1 MDRLKIRPDFLR
13 VARGH
18 KQVRRAL
25 VVQARSRVG
34 DSVISDVSKV
44 SGAPKA
50 LGAPKVSDAPRVG
63 FTVTK
68 KVGNAVVRNRVRRR
82 LKEAVRLL
90 QKSCV
95 SQDSPSLFLANTD
108 YVVVGRLAALTR
120 SFTDIQTDLESALSK
135 IADQIHASAKNS
147 GKKAQN
153 PIAQPSHS
161 HSNALKEQGNTSQN
175 NV

>member
-1 MDRLKIRPDFLR
+1 MDRLKKRPDFLR

-25 VVQARSRVG
+25 VVQARPRANNANVA
-34 DSVISDVSKV
+34 DV
-44 SGAPKA
+44 
-50 LGAPKVSDAPRVG
+50 PRIG

-90 QKSCV
+90 ANSDG
-95 SQDSPSLFLANTD
+95 SNNNASLFLPNTD

-120 SFTDIQTDLESALSK
+120 SFTDIQRDLESALSK
-135 IADQIHASAKNS
+135 IAGQIHAGTKNS
-147 GKKAQN
+147 GKKDQN
-153 PIAQPSHS
+153 PIAPPSHS
-161 HSNALKEQGNTSQN
+161 VSNALKEQGNTSKN